1 MNRRTFLKCL
11 GVAGAGLAGFG
22 RSVADARVPIEPV
35 TILVL
40 DFTGGWN
47 VHASFAARTSASVNP
62 NGIFRD
68 GDLGAITASNVLF
81 RDRDQIVN
89 LQSNAWGMRI
99 PGFEDAAR
107 DYSIIGAMRHS
118 TAYALD
124 DHGGAAQFAG
134 TGYLD
139 TNESPGLGTVIGR
152 HAPRGTNA
160 PPAVVIDP
168 GLASGEMAR
177 APGKWRPDGPLVLRH
192 RKLPVT
198 GGGGVTWTRTEAA
211 LDEVA
216 RVPRRSLAREKIETL
231 GRLEQAFHTYRTF
244 LLDPAIDVLGDPD
257 ARYANGLLGKESPTT
272 QQLLEAFGG
281 SGYPDEG
288 MMALAFRCIEGGSRF
303 VAVGCSALNA
313 GFGHDKH
320 EAEDEAYEIYVHDAQ
335 IFAGVS
341 FLLKKLGLSKRVLVV
356 GLSEMA
362 RSTYSGASYNA
373 AHGTDHGPIGM
384 RTPKGMYGSNRQTV
398 VIGHGPI
405 VAGREVY
412 PADPE
417 YGDPLGAPCVTAEL
431 LAFLAECA
439 GVEREDHPWA
449 ASPEGV
455 PLSADVLAK
464 GLVA

>member
-1 MNRRTFLKCL
+1 MDRRTFLKCL

-22 RSVADARVPIEPV
+22 RGTADARVPVDPV

-47 VHASFAARTSASVNP
+47 VHASFAARTSPSVNP
-62 NGIFRD
+62 NGIYR
-68 GDLGAITASNVLF
+68 GADLGAITASNVLF
-81 RDRDQIVN
+81 RDRDQILN
-89 LQSNAWGMRI
+89 LDSAAWGMRI
-99 PGFEDAAR
+99 PGFEEAAR
-107 DYSIIGAMRHS
+107 DYSIIGAMRHATTYS
-118 TAYALD
+118 LD

-139 TNESPGLGTVIGR
+139 TNETPGLGTVIGR

-168 GLASGEMAR
+168 GLVSAEMAR

-192 RKLPVT
+192 RKLPVA
-198 GGGGVTWTRTEAA
+198 GQGDVTWTRTEAA
-211 LDEVA
+211 LDDAA
-216 RVPRRSLAREKIETL
+216 RPLRRSLAADKLDTL
-231 GRLEQAFHTYRTF
+231 GRLQQAFHTYRKF

-257 ARYANGLLGKESPTT
+257 ARYTSGLLGDGSPTT
-272 QQLLEAFGG
+272 QQLLDAFGG

-320 EAEDEAYEIYVHDAQ
+320 EDEDAAYGIYVHDAQ
-335 IFAGVS
+335 IFAGIS

-362 RSTYSGASYNA
+362 RSTYEGTVYNA
-373 AHGTDHGPIGM
+373 AHGTDHGVIGM
-384 RTPKGMYGSNRQTV
+384 QTPKGMHGSNRQTV
-398 VIGHGPI
+398 IIGHGPI
-405 VAGREVY
+405 AAGREVY
-412 PADPE
+412 PAEPE
-417 YGDPLGAPCVTAEL
+417 FGDPVGAPCITAEL
-431 LAFLAECA
+431 LAFLAECG
-439 GVEREDHPWA
+439 GVATADHPWA
-449 ASPEGV
+449 ASPEGA
-455 PLSADVLAK
+455 PLGADALAK
-464 GLVA
+464 GLLG